1 MANAKQQSNSDSAV
15 IHIKTHCSSNARSNC
30 STVATAPGHCTR
42 QRRSDFQFHPQRAK
56 EPVCFF
62 ICGREK
68 LAGGLVAS
76 RRITGTGVTVAYTD
90 WRATQRVHD
99 SRLPTDLTNPT
110 RQREIKR
117 VHRNRQPLVSPDA
130 PSTIFRSTFGACD
143 PPRAVTVPD
152 RVIRPSVSR
161 PPMVLPC
168 SSCTLNPL
176 CLSQSCH

>member
-1 MANAKQQSNSDSAV
+1 MHHKHFFWDEKCFYFWHHSPSNGCECPLDDG
-15 IHIKTHCSSNARSNC
+15 CGM
-30 STVATAPGHCTR
+30 TVT
-42 QRRSDFQFHPQRAK
+42 S
-56 EPVCFF
+56 
-62 ICGREK
+62 K
-68 LAGGLVAS
+68 LAGQVKQ
-76 RRITGTGVTVAYTD
+76 VN
-90 WRATQRVHD
+90 QRVPESSSTV

-161 PPMVLPC
+161 PLVVSPC
-168 SSCTLNPL
+168 SLCTLNPL
-176 CLSQSCH
+176 CLSQSYRYRSMTPIELLAMQAARWFPRLGHPLGSPSQALYE